1 MMDIDLH
8 PAFQFLDI
16 EASQANVIDYVG
28 THQYGRKVS
37 IGAALNAGH
46 ELRAVKA
53 SLQQGGF
60 LEFVARCNIS
70 RSTSSRWMRLAELQM
85 SDGLTIA
92 EIVKA
97 GGIRKAI
104 KLHVQ
109 HLTDEDS
116 APEMSDGR
124 IFDDGTVTADVIAT
138 GIIPGPTPSGHV
150 HTEADYSPPAVQDA
164 MSTPVRDPGPPAERK
179 PSVREQIEA
188 RIALLE
194 MEAHERDMKME
205 RVERE
210 NRMLLAEA
218 GDALQPKLAVLQ
230 EREATIEALQASVG
244 ELMVQLDEAKGMNRR
259 QAAVIRKLEGK

>member
-1 MMDIDLH
+1 MDIDLH

-37 IGAALNAGH
+37 IAGRFERWDWC

-53 SLQQGGF
+53 ELQQGGF

-104 KLHVQ
+104 KCCTVQ
-109 HLTDEDS
+109 HL
-116 APEMSDGR
+116 A
-124 IFDDGTVTADVIAT
+124 
-138 GIIPGPTPSGHV
+138 
-150 HTEADYSPPAVQDA
+150 
-164 MSTPVRDPGPPAERK
+164 
-179 PSVREQIEA
+179 
-188 RIALLE
+188 
-194 MEAHERDMKME
+194 
-205 RVERE
+205 
-210 NRMLLAEA
+210 
-218 GDALQPKLAVLQ
+218 
-230 EREATIEALQASVG
+230 
-244 ELMVQLDEAKGMNRR
+244 DEAAPDIGGDGQIWPDPFFCPDCGNRDR
-259 QAAVIRKLEGK
+259 S